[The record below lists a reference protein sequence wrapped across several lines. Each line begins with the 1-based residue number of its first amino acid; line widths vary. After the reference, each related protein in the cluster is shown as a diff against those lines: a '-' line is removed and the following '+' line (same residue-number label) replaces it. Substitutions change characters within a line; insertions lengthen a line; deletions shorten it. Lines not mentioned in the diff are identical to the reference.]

1 MDPKQSTP
9 QDMLDAASGLM
20 GNQPAA
26 QAAAPAAA
34 PAPEPAAQA
43 APAPAAS
50 VAGAAINPAVVVK
63 SPMGNMTY
71 GGQPVN
77 EVVLTSFADVQ
88 AFAKDY
94 LDVEI
99 KEVKDLVP
107 VFEELKKAKEVV
119 VTAAETQK
127 QLDTYVS
134 IINNLP
140 KDVSLILATAM
151 QGQDHMPIIQKL
163 QQKAVMDY
171 SKPFESHDTLHL
183 VNHYTGTQY
192 TKETFDTLDETAKRA
207 LTDSVR
213 LKYTADSNELKNFE
227 VNVQRATEKSQ
238 QEFVASVES
247 SIANMLKSNPNMD
260 KAAVERVRKIMQYG
274 VADTLFTKEKTYT
287 PDAAERIA
295 MMEFGKQTI
304 AAQAQTIGDIVQR
317 MTNQSVTK
325 ELEHVILKSDK
336 PIANSASKDKNPL
349 AAVVDRET
357 SFIHAR

>member
-1 MDPKQSTP
+1 MKPKESSP
-9 QDMLDAASGLM
+9 QDMLSAASGLM
-20 GNQPAA
+20 GNQPIVAPAA
-26 QAAAPAAA
+26 EAAPAAD
-34 PAPEPAAQA
+34 PIPAAQA
-43 APAPAAS
+43 APAPS
-50 VAGAAINPAVVVK
+50 GEAINPAVVVK
-63 SPMGNMTY
+63 SPLGDQMY
-71 GGQPVN
+71 GGNPV
-77 EVVLTSFADVQ
+77 EGVVLTSFADVQ

-119 VTAAETQK
+119 VNAAETQK

-140 KDVSLILATAM
+140 KDVSLILAAVM

-171 SKPFESHDTLHL
+171 NKPFEAHDTLQL

-213 LKYTADSNELKNFE
+213 LKYTADSNEMRTFE
-227 VNVQRATEKSQ
+227 GNVQKAAEKSQ
-238 QEFVASVES
+238 QDFLASVES
-247 SIANMLKSNPNMD
+247 SISNMVKANPNMD
-260 KAAVERVRKIMQYG
+260 KAAVDRVRKIMQYG

-304 AAQAQTIGDIVQR
+304 VAQAQTIGDIVQR
-317 MTNQSVTK
+317 MTNQGVTK
-325 ELEHVILKSDK
+325 ELEHTLLKSDK
-336 PIANSASKDKNPL
+336 PIPSGGSKGTNPMASI
-349 AAVVDRET
+349 VDRET